1 MKLIDTI
8 LISDS
13 CVDPTP
19 NNGFIYYVS
28 QKPTNGHYPDNT
40 ELQIECDLGYTI
52 TAGKY
57 GSHFETCENGEW
69 SYMFAIC
76 VAEDQGECNFLELEC
91 TIYFFTINKSDRF
104 VRSCS
109 IKMSFI
115 KIFKI

>member
-1 MKLIDTI
+1 MNNLSQLMNEMII
-8 LISDS
+8 LGS

-19 NNGFIYYVS
+19 ENGFIYYVS
-28 QKPTNGHYPDNT
+28 QKPTNGRYPDNT

-76 VAEDQGECNFLELEC
+76 VAEDQGSVIFLNYN
-91 TIYFFTINKSDRF
+91 TQW
-104 VRSCS
+104 
-109 IKMSFI
+109 
-115 KIFKI
+115 